1 MKGLLDWIGSFFVY
15 RSPEPRQGYYKLLL
29 HLTCRQLQ
37 GLAGTRTHLS
47 KKKLVAMIIDKDKSL
62 V

>member
-1 MKGLLDWIGSFFVY
+1 MKGLLDWIGGFFVY

-29 HLTCRQLQ
+29 QLSCKKLQ
-37 GLAGTRTHLS
+37 VLAETRTHLS
-47 KKKLVAMIIDKDKSL
+47 KKKLVAMIIDNDKPL

>member
-1 MKGLLDWIGSFFVY
+1 MKGLLDWIGGFFVY

-29 HLTCRQLQ
+29 QLSCKKLQ
-37 GLAGTRTHLS
+37 VLAETRTHLS

>member
-1 MKGLLDWIGSFFVY
+1 MRRLLDWLGSFFVY
-15 RSPEPRQGYYKLLL
+15 RSPKPGQGYYNLLL
-29 HLTCRQLQ
+29 QLSCRKLQ
-37 GLAGTRTHLS
+37 VLAETRTHLS

>member
-1 MKGLLDWIGSFFVY
+1 VKGLLDWVGGFFVY
-15 RSPEPRQGYYKLLL
+15 RSPEPRQGYYNLLL
-29 HLTCRQLQ
+29 QLSCKKLQ
-37 GLAGTRTHLS
+37 VLAETRTHLS

>member
-1 MKGLLDWIGSFFVY
+1 MRGLLDWVGGFFVY
-15 RSPEPRQGYYKLLL
+15 RSPEPRQGYYNLLL
-29 HLTCRQLQ
+29 HLSCRQLQ